1 MDKDTFTLLVK
12 KYDRMVRAEILNVIP
27 SLNFNFLADLSQ
39 ETWAKVWEQ
48 REQYDPAKSQIQT
61 WLYRVATSVAV
72 DYLRS
77 ENAQKRPTLVM
88 MDSAGSVDG
97 LDLPY
102 YDMVP
107 DVDGFGSDAMPP
119 HTPGADEEAIAVQK
133 AESIGDKIDE
143 LDRRER
149 EILHLAYEEDLS
161 AREIAAFL
169 GLEYDNVRQIMSRSV
184 KFVTGR

>member
-1 MDKDTFTLLVK
+1 MDKDTFTL
-12 KYDRMVRAEILNVIP
+12 IP

-39 ETWAKVWEQ
+39 ETWAKAWEQ
-48 REQYDPAKSQIQT
+48 REQYDSEKAQVQT
-61 WLYRVATSVAV
+61 WLHRIATSVAI

-88 MDSAGSVDG
+88 MDSAGEDEDG
-97 LDLPY
+97 CDIPY

-107 DVDGFGSDAMPP
+107 AVNEFGSDAIAA
-119 HTPGADEEAIAVQK
+119 HSPGADEVVTAIQK
-133 AESIGDKIDE
+133 AESIGDKLDE
-143 LDRRER
+143 LGRRER